1 MRLTSALT
9 GSHSDLDNGMD
20 ERNGSTHA
28 VLEALLQLHLSYNA
42 ALERICAAAGTNTTA
57 AAALRE
63 IISAERLGSP
73 LGRSDL
79 ALILCISTPSV
90 TTLLHTL
97 EEAGLAVRVPH
108 PTDRRCTL
116 IRSTPSL
123 NAGLVALDDR
133 IKSLAATL
141 APEDAHTI
149 TRFFN
154 HVSDVLENP
163 H

>member
-1 MRLTSALT
+1 MHLTSALT
-9 GSHSDLDNGMD
+9 GTHTDLDSGMD
-20 ERNGSTHA
+20 PRIGSTHT

-42 ALERICAAAGTNTTA
+42 ALERICATVGINTTA

-73 LGRSDL
+73 LGCSDL
-79 ALILCISTPSV
+79 ALILCISTPST

-108 PTDRRCTL
+108 PTDRRRTL

-123 NAGLVALDDR
+123 NAGLVTLDDCIR
-133 IKSLAATL
+133 SLSATL
-141 APEDAHTI
+141 APKDVHTI

-154 HVSDVLENP
+154 HVSDVLEKNY
-163 H
+163 